1 MDESGM
7 WGYVKRYL
15 PFAMAAALFMVAEV
29 LMDLLLPGLMRRAVD
44 EGILGIGSSGPGG
57 MGLVIRLGLVMTA
70 LTLLGGLC
78 GSLNN
83 VLVHFASQGM
93 GNAMRKDCFRRCM
106 AFSFPQMDR
115 LGAGSMVT
123 RLTNDITQVQNFI
136 AQFVRGGVRT
146 LMMLGGSVVF
156 LFLLDPRFG
165 QITLAAMP
173 LLLGCAILCVARVM
187 PLFPR
192 MQEQLDRLNAIMQE
206 DASGLRLIKACVRES
221 YEELRFGRASK
232 ELAATTMRV
241 LLLFAFLNPVM
252 NLLLSMVI
260 VVIIYAGSLQAG
272 TGSATPG
279 TVMAGITYA
288 ARLLNAVLMVV
299 MLFQGITRGYVS
311 WKRVREL
318 LLTGPGLEEGSFCGE
333 TAVHG
338 LVEFRDVSF
347 SFPGAA
353 QPALQDITLT
363 VRSGET
369 VAVMGPTGSGKT
381 ALLSLIPRFY
391 DVTGGSVLVDGVD
404 VRRYVL
410 AALRGR
416 IAFALQKS
424 ELFSGTLRENIA
436 WTCPGASEDV
446 IARAA
451 ETACLSDLM
460 VQGQGLDTPVAE
472 RGMGL
477 SGGQRQRVALA
488 RVLLKGGEIL
498 LMDDAASAL
507 DVETEAR
514 LWKNLAR
521 DFPGVTKIIV
531 CQRVSTARA
540 ADRVIVLEQGRV
552 AGCGTHD
559 ELLRSCQAYREI
571 CASQEGG
578 GDGIE

>member
-1 MDESGM
+1 M
-7 WGYVKRYL
+7 WSYVKRYM
-15 PFAMAAALFMVAEV
+15 PFALAAAVCMIAEV

-44 EGILGIGSSGPGG
+44 DGILGSGG
-57 MGLVIRLGLVMTA
+57 MGLVLRLGLAMAA
-70 LTLLGGLC
+70 LTLLGGVC

-83 VLVHFASQGM
+83 VLVHFAGQGM

-106 AFSFPQMDR
+106 AFSFAQMDS
-115 LGAGSMVT
+115 LGAGTMVT

-146 LMMLGGSVVF
+146 LMMLGGSVGF

-173 LLLGCAILCVARVM
+173 LMLGFAFFCVIRVM

-206 DASGLRLIKACVRES
+206 DASGLRMIKACVREA
-221 YEELRFGRASK
+221 YEELRFGRASRD
-232 ELAATTMRV
+232 LAATTVKV

-260 VVIIYAGSLQAG
+260 VVIIWAGSLQAG
-272 TGSATPG
+272 TGTATPG

-311 WKRVREL
+311 WKRVRQL
-318 LLTGPGLEEGSFCGE
+318 LLTQPGLEEGSFRGE
-333 TAVHG
+333 TAVRG
-338 LVEFRDVSF
+338 LVEFRDVTF
-347 SFPGAA
+347 AFPGAA
-353 QPALQDITLT
+353 QPALRDVTLT
-363 VRSGET
+363 VRPGET

-391 DVTGGSVLVDGVD
+391 DVTAGSVLVDGVD
-404 VRRYVL
+404 VRQYAL
-410 AALRGR
+410 DALRGR

-436 WTCPGASEDV
+436 WACPGASAEAV
-446 IARAA
+446 ARAA
-451 ETACLSDLM
+451 ETACLSELM
-460 VQGQGLDTPVAE
+460 AQGQGPDTPVAE

-488 RVLLKGGEIL
+488 RALLRGGEIL

-521 DFPGVTKIIV
+521 DLPGVTKIIV

-540 ADRVIVLEQGRV
+540 ADRVVVLEQGSV

-559 ELLRSCQAYREI
+559 ELLRSCPAYREI

-578 GDGIE
+578 GDGLD